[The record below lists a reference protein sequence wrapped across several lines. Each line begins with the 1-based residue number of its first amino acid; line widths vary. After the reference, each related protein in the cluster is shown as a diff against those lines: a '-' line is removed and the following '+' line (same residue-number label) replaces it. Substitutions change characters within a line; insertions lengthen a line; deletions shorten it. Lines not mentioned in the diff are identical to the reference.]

1 MLSEKCSWEV
11 AHRMSFESL
20 KSVKRIVVIGGV
32 AAGMSAASKARI
44 LRSDIEILVFEKS
57 GYISYGACGLPY
69 LISDLIKSPEDLVA
83 YDSKFFKE
91 KRDIDVFL
99 YHEVIA
105 IYPAKQSVLVKNL
118 KTGAQNEYQ
127 YDKIVITTGA
137 RAFVPPIKGIE
148 IKGIFTVK
156 TLQDGIETKDFIRK
170 NDPRRAL
177 IIGAGHIG
185 MEMAEAL
192 AMVGMDVTIVER
204 EPNILGTMDEE
215 ITKIVEEGLIRNR
228 VKLFKSTS
236 VREFISKNGYVRE
249 AILDNSESISADIV
263 IVSIGMK
270 PNSEIAGEAGIE
282 IDHTGAIKVNQLME
296 TNVPGI
302 YSAGDCATAYHQV
315 LERQAYLPLGTTANK
330 QGKVAGENMVGGNA
344 SFKGIVGTAVLK
356 VFDLEV
362 ARTGISEKDA
372 QIEGFNFIS
381 NVVEQSSRA
390 HYYPGGS
397 NIRIKLI
404 AQRNTGRILGAE
416 MVGMEGV
423 SKRIDVFATA
433 IAAKM
438 TVEDIGELDLSYA
451 PPFAPVWDPILIA
464 ANDLKKKIR
473 DQD

>member
-1 MLSEKCSWEV
+1 
-11 AHRMSFESL
+11 MSFESL
-20 KSVKRIVVIGGV
+20 SSVKRIVVIGGV
-32 AAGMSAASKARI
+32 AAGLSAASKARK
-44 LRSDIEILVFEKS
+44 LRSDIEIFVFEKS

-69 LISDLIKSPEDLVA
+69 LISDLIKSPEDLVSH
-83 YDSKFFKE
+83 DSKFFKE

-127 YDKIVITTGA
+127 YDKLVITTGA

-148 IKGIFTVK
+148 IKGIFTIK
-156 TLQDGIETKDFIRK
+156 TLQDGIEIKDFIRK
-170 NDPRRAL
+170 NDPRRPL

-204 EPNILGTMDEE
+204 ETDILGTMDEE

-228 VKLFKSTS
+228 VKLFKSAS

-249 AILDNSESISADIV
+249 AILDNSESISVDIV
-263 IVSIGMK
+263 IVSIGMR
-270 PNSEIAGEAGIE
+270 PNSEIAKEAGIE
-282 IDHTGAIKVNQLME
+282 IDDYTGAIKANQRME

-302 YSAGDCATAYHQV
+302 YSAGDCAMAFHQV

-362 ARTGISEKDA
+362 ARTGLSEK
-372 QIEGFNFIS
+372 E
-381 NVVEQSSRA
+381 
-390 HYYPGGS
+390 
-397 NIRIKLI
+397 LI
-404 AQRNTGRILGAE
+404 I
-416 MVGMEGV
+416 
-423 SKRIDVFATA
+423 
-433 IAAKM
+433 
-438 TVEDIGELDLSYA
+438 
-451 PPFAPVWDPILIA
+451 
-464 ANDLKKKIR
+464 
-473 DQD
+473 